1 MLCVGRAL
9 MLWVVPCMVVVLLA
23 DGAVSLLCLVVCPL
37 AVVAAL
43 ISVGVPL
50 RVLYALYRWVLCWRA
65 QAGTSH
71 LCGYA
76 TALRPVAVRCIGR
89 GQGRVALETADPL

>member
-37 AVVAAL
+37 AVV
-43 ISVGVPL
+43 IVGVL
-50 RVLYALYRWVLCWRA
+50 VRVC
-65 QAGTSH
+65 H
-71 LCGYA
+71 GY
-76 TALRPVAVRCIGR
+76 
-89 GQGRVALETADPL
+89 